1 MKRRTLLMSGSV
13 IPAAFAAEALASSN
27 SQNSLSQTDPDFA
40 RIEDYLLKTEMPQ
53 AGQMPAKTRAM
64 VTLAALTTMTAETRL
79 AQATAD
85 ALKAGMNVVE
95 IKETL
100 YQCAP
105 YIGITRVESALKTVK
120 HCELCNTLSDEAI
133 CPICADESRDRT
145 KLCVVESPADQRV
158 IEETMAYRGLYF
170 VLMGLVSPVKGIGA
184 QELHLEKLL
193 QRVRNDQTVR
203 EVLIA
208 TPYSPEGDATAHFI
222 AKALRAAA
230 PQVRVTRLARG
241 IPAGVEL
248 EYTDANTIAGA
259 IFARR

>member
-1 MKRRTLLMSGSV
+1 MSSMS
-13 IPAAFAAEALASSN
+13 P
-27 SQNSLSQTDPDFA
+27 SLDQ
-40 RIEDYLLKTEMPQ
+40 L
-53 AGQMPAKTRAM
+53 
-64 VTLAALTTMTAETRL
+64 V
-79 AQATAD
+79 D
-85 ALKAGMNVVE
+85 ALKRLPGLGPRSASRIAEYLLAGDRTQAAKLLSALE
-95 IKETL
+95 
-100 YQCAP
+100 
-105 YIGITRVESALKTVK
+105 RALKTVK

>member
-1 MKRRTLLMSGSV
+1 MSSMS
-13 IPAAFAAEALASSN
+13 P
-27 SQNSLSQTDPDFA
+27 SLDQ
-40 RIEDYLLKTEMPQ
+40 L
-53 AGQMPAKTRAM
+53 
-64 VTLAALTTMTAETRL
+64 V
-79 AQATAD
+79 D
-85 ALKAGMNVVE
+85 ALKRLPGLGPRSASRIAE
-95 IKETL
+95 YLLADDRTQAAKLLSALE
-100 YQCAP
+100 
-105 YIGITRVESALKTVK
+105 RALKTVK
-120 HCELCNTLSDEAI
+120 HCELCNTLSDEAV

-248 EYTDANTIAGA
+248 EYTDANTIAVA
-259 IFARR
+259 ICARR

>member
-1 MKRRTLLMSGSV
+1 MSSMS
-13 IPAAFAAEALASSN
+13 P
-27 SQNSLSQTDPDFA
+27 SLDQ
-40 RIEDYLLKTEMPQ
+40 L
-53 AGQMPAKTRAM
+53 
-64 VTLAALTTMTAETRL
+64 V
-79 AQATAD
+79 D
-85 ALKAGMNVVE
+85 ALKRLPGLGPRSASRIAEYLLADDRTQAAKLLSAVE
-95 IKETL
+95 
-100 YQCAP
+100 
-105 YIGITRVESALKTVK
+105 RALKTVK
-120 HCELCNTLSDEAI
+120 HCELCNTLSDEAV

>member
-1 MKRRTLLMSGSV
+1 MSSMS
-13 IPAAFAAEALASSN
+13 P
-27 SQNSLSQTDPDFA
+27 SLDQ
-40 RIEDYLLKTEMPQ
+40 L
-53 AGQMPAKTRAM
+53 
-64 VTLAALTTMTAETRL
+64 V
-79 AQATAD
+79 D
-85 ALKAGMNVVE
+85 ALKRLPGLGPRSASRIAE
-95 IKETL
+95 YLLADDRTQAAKLLSALE
-100 YQCAP
+100 
-105 YIGITRVESALKTVK
+105 RALKTVK
-120 HCELCNTLSDEAI
+120 HCELCNTLSDEAV

-248 EYTDANTIAGA
+248 EYTDANKIAGA

>member
-1 MKRRTLLMSGSV
+1 MSSMS
-13 IPAAFAAEALASSN
+13 P
-27 SQNSLSQTDPDFA
+27 SLDQ
-40 RIEDYLLKTEMPQ
+40 L
-53 AGQMPAKTRAM
+53 
-64 VTLAALTTMTAETRL
+64 V
-79 AQATAD
+79 D
-85 ALKAGMNVVE
+85 ALKRLPGLGPRSASRIAE
-95 IKETL
+95 YLLADDRTQAAKLLSALE
-100 YQCAP
+100 
-105 YIGITRVESALKTVK
+105 RALKTVK
-120 HCELCNTLSDEAI
+120 HCELCNTLSDEAV

-170 VLMGLVSPVKGIGA
+170 VLMGLVSPVKGIGV